1 MLWRFAKPKSPLA
14 PLFQRGEATYAAH
27 WGAVCSAQNG
37 DSKHHASP
45 FEKGGLRGICLFILL
60 LTSNQATASTPCQ
73 PLPEIQQRLEQ
84 LARGWHSTLALETG
98 YAPPARYTVCQL
110 KSGLPFADHKLKR
123 IYIRGLASENDEI
136 TLAHEYLHL
145 AFSHHPR
152 GHDEV
157 FIEAMARRL
166 VGVL

>member
-1 MLWRFAKPKSPLA
+1 VLWRYASRPPLPINGGIEIRRA
-14 PLFQRGEATYAAH
+14 GETRGFHPPYG
-27 WGAVCSAQNG
+27 WLCV
-37 DSKHHASP
+37 
-45 FEKGGLRGICLFILL
+45 GLILL
-60 LTSNQATASTPCQ
+60 LTNNHAAASTPCQ
-73 PLPEIQQRLEQ
+73 PLPEIQQRLGQ
-84 LARGWHSTLALETG
+84 LARGWHSKLAMETG

-110 KSGLPFADHKLKR
+110 KSGLPFADHQLKR

-166 VGVL
+166 VGVQ

>member
-1 MLWRFAKPKSPLA
+1 MQRAWLLYFSLLPNKKTICLA
-14 PLFQRGEATYAAH
+14 YM
-27 WGAVCSAQNG
+27 
-37 DSKHHASP
+37 
-45 FEKGGLRGICLFILL
+45 GIFLFILL
-60 LTSNQATASTPCQ
+60 LTSNHATASTPCQ
-73 PLPEIQQRLEQ
+73 PLPEIQQKLGQ

-98 YAPPARYTVCQL
+98 YAPPSGYTVCQL
-110 KSGLPFADHKLKR
+110 KSGLPFADHRLKH
-123 IYIRGLASENDEI
+123 IYIRGLAGENDEI

-166 VGVL
+166 VGVQ

>member
-1 MLWRFAKPKSPLA
+1 VLWRYAKPKSPLP
-14 PLFQRGEATYAAH
+14 PLFQRGETSCAARR
-27 WGAVCSAQNG
+27 GEVYLQQNG
-37 DSKHHASP
+37 GSKHYASP
-45 FEKGGLRGICLFILL
+45 FEKGGLRGIFLFMLL
-60 LTSNQATASTPCQ
+60 LISNHATASTPCQ
-73 PLPEIQQRLEQ
+73 PLPEIQLKLGQ

-98 YAPPARYTVCQL
+98 YAPPSGYTVCQL
-110 KSGLPFADHKLKR
+110 KSGLPFADHQLKR
-123 IYIRGLASENDEI
+123 IYIQGIASENDEI

-166 VGVL
+166 VGVQ